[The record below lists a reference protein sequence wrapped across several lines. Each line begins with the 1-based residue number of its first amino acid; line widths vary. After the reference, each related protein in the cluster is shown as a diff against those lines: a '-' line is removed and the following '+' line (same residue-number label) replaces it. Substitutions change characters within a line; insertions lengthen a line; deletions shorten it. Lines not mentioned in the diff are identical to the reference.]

1 VSAQTSSLLDE
12 ISRIARQPVLDEELT
27 EKLPNYLQVL
37 GQNFKVPLDE
47 SKFKSPVF
55 SKDKE
60 EYPSYILSENVT
72 STPRDNV
79 NLISANSEIF
89 SESYT
94 KTLSESSE
102 SVLNYGERLTVEE
115 EIKTKQSS
123 QVISSETS
131 FSSGG
136 SFDLDF

>member
-1 VSAQTSSLLDE
+1 MPAQTSSLLDE

-60 EYPSYILSENVT
+60 EYPDQIDGE
-72 STPRDNV
+72 P
-79 NLISANSEIF
+79 
-89 SESYT
+89 
-94 KTLSESSE
+94 TLSEGPGPSYNVGGLIVDE
-102 SVLNYGERLTVEE
+102 ETTRILTGQPREA
-115 EIKTKQSS
+115 S
-123 QVISSETS
+123 QILG
-131 FSSGG
+131 SGANEPTTFPSDDG
-136 SFDLDF
+136 FDLDF